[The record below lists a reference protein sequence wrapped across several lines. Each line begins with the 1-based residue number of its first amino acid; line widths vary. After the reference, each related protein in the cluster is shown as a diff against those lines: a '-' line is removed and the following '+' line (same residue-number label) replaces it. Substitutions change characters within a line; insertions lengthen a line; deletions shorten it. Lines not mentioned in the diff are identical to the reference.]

1 MTTRSLSLAAAL
13 MAFGMICKA
22 PFSYVCLSALVASE
36 LPLACVCLLVLLQS
50 RRSNKSELALVTAMR
65 LCFRMFSCNVAFQL
79 LFGCGRKLAGRASVR
94 LFPRVNLFVAL
105 QMRRITCC
113 IFTLTARI
121 RLLASVLHY
130 MGLEMTSQSGFI
142 FTLIA
147 RIWLLSRVLHNVR
160 LEITSLSCFIMALV
174 ARI

>member
-36 LPLACVCLLVLLQS
+36 LPLACVCLLVLLQF
-50 RRSNKSELALVTAMR
+50 RRSNKCELALVTSIR
-65 LCFRMFSCNVAFQL
+65 LCFHMFSCNVAFQL

-94 LFPRVNLFVAL
+94 LFPRVNLFVGL
-105 QMRRITCC
+105 QIRRINCC
-113 IFTLTARI
+113 
-121 RLLASVLHY
+121 
-130 MGLEMTSQSGFI
+130 I

-147 RIWLLSRVLHNVR
+147 RIRLLTSVLYYVV
-160 LEITSLSCFIMALV
+160 LESTS
-174 ARI
+174 